1 MNLTAFLFFLDASN
15 AFVMLAYSKY
25 GFEYDLKC
33 IAKKSHVLEEG
44 AGQNDFPCIPSE

>member
-15 AFVMLAYSKY
+15 AFVTLAHNKC

-44 AGQNDFPCIPSE
+44 GGQK